1 MFVTTFNIC
10 MIHIRNEDFTVG
22 SRTYSVIAIWELL
35 TFFYKGWVT
44 FIPLFRIKTTTGVP
58 GPGVI
63 NGCFCTWRALMTTA
77 WEPWYLAY
85 ATWETRQK
93 KADRNERGREEIHR
107 VSGVAQVLNLKV
119 KTTQRGTR
127 HLLATSR

>member
-58 GPGVI
+58 GPGVVYRIEISNNNKLKLNFDI
-63 NGCFCTWRALMTTA
+63 N
-77 WEPWYLAY
+77 
-85 ATWETRQK
+85 
-93 KADRNERGREEIHR
+93 EI
-107 VSGVAQVLNLKV
+107 
-119 KTTQRGTR
+119 
-127 HLLATSR
+127 